1 MSVTLARRSLYRLLR
16 TPILRASARGVFG
29 AGPANAGSMV
39 NQNFFGTAIRGYDP
53 VAYFTQG
60 AAVEGLDAFEY
71 EWLGATWQFASA
83 EHRDLFI
90 ADPIRYTPQFGGYCA
105 AAVAGGE
112 TASVDPQAWSIVDG
126 KLYLLYSKGALSR
139 WSKDTVGNIAKG
151 DTNWPT
157 IQAGLTE

>member
-1 MSVTLARRSLYRLLR
+1 MSVTLARRSLYRLLL
-16 TPILRASARGVFG
+16 TPILLAFAAGVFG

-60 AAVEGLDAFEY
+60 AAVKGSDAFEY
-71 EWLGATWQFASA
+71 EWLGGTWQFASA

-90 ADPIRYTPQFGGYCA
+90 ADPIRYAPQFGGYCA
-105 AAVAGGE
+105 SGAIDGDTLAAN
-112 TASVDPQAWSIVDG
+112 PQAWSIVDG
-126 KLYLLYSKGALSR
+126 KLYLLYSKSSLSR
-139 WSKDTVGNIAKG
+139 WSNDTVGNIAKG
-151 DTNWPT
+151 DANWPT

>member
-1 MSVTLARRSLYRLLR
+1 MSVTLARRSLYRLLL
-16 TPILRASARGVFG
+16 TPILLAIALGVFG
-29 AGPANAGSMV
+29 AGPAKAGSMV
-39 NQNFFGTAIRGYDP
+39 NQNFFGTSIRGYDP

-60 AAVEGLDAFEY
+60 AAVEGSDAFEY
-71 EWLGATWQFASA
+71 EWLGGTWQFASA
-83 EHRDLFI
+83 KHRDLFI
-90 ADPIRYTPQFGGYCA
+90 ADPIRYAPQFGGYCA
-105 AAVAGGE
+105 SAVAGGG

-151 DTNWPT
+151 ETNWPT